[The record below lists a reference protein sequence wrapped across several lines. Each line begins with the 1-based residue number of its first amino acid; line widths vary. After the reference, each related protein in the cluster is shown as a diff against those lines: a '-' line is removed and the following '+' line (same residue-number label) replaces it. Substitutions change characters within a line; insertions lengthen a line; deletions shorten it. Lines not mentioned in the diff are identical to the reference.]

1 MADPSQPLASGTSH
15 ESEMKEHSDA
25 RFARLEE
32 ELARQNRTDSLKTKI
47 IAGAIGIGVLV
58 WAFTTLR

>member
-1 MADPSQPLASGTSH
+1 MADSQPLPSGTSH
-15 ESEMKEHSDA
+15 ESDLREHSDE

-32 ELARQNRTDSLKTKI
+32 ELARQNRTDALKTKI
-47 IAGAIGIGVLV
+47 IAGAIGVGVLV